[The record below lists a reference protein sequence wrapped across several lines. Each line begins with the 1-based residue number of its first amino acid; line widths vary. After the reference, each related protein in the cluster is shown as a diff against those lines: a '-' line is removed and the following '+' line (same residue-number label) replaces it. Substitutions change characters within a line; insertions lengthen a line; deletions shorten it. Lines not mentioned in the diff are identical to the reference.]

1 MLPRAA
7 TLYSRLTGLAP
18 PRWHSFRLADRSGWE
33 AKREQEDLGDDP
45 DQRPRGRL
53 RRRQQQHSSGGS
65 GPNNGGS
72 GDDGTGYVAGPGPQ
86 GGAALY
92 SDFRTGKKL
101 VLHQRGIIEVTP
113 ATLRDR
119 LATMESTLTA
129 FDGAF
134 LRLPTTG
141 ELITKATA
149 VKASAIAADL
159 QPLYALRPTRF
170 KYNFAVVPMQH
181 DLDVFDDWTVPLAN
195 IGALAKVARDAGLV
209 GIVIDNESLSG
220 LRVNYPYDVKFA
232 NRTLEDYRA
241 QTQLIGRKIMQAIVA
256 EFPDAAVVVLR
267 GPAGADPASPGT
279 LINREADSA
288 PLLGPFFTGF
298 VTGKVARSLVVDGG
312 TDYGLRTTEQF
323 NAAAAW
329 RKTGLASAATDSAFL
344 TDSLRDLW
352 PTSVNVSFGVREL
365 DGARGNLLPNLPM
378 VFANTLVQSLRA
390 ADTFVW
396 ASFDLT
402 DLTKATATEPFVTAA
417 AQARVAAATPTGT
430 LASAAPGTGTGLLA
444 QYFSMIDETELA
456 QTQVDPVIDNIWSG
470 TGPLNTVLE
479 GQNDNFSVIWSGYIE
494 APVTGTYTFFGTT
507 DDGMQIHVDGVA
519 VVDAFYYQAPTEH
532 AGTIDLVAGQRYPIK
547 IRNFQGGGETE
558 AHVSWQTPGGV
569 KELLPAERMYPY

>member
-1 MLPRAA
+1 MNKKIWA
-7 TLYSRLTGLAP
+7 TIVTSALVVACGGGS
-18 PRWHSFRLADRSGWE
+18 SS
-33 AKREQEDLGDDP
+33 
-45 DQRPRGRL
+45 
-53 RRRQQQHSSGGS
+53 SSGPSSPAGPGGSSDDGS
-65 GPNNGGS
+65 G
-72 GDDGTGYVAGPGPQ
+72 YAAGPGPL

-170 KYNFAVVPMQH
+170 KYNFAVVPVQH
-181 DLDVFDDWTVPLAN
+181 DLDVFDDWTLPLAN

-209 GIVIDNESLSG
+209 GIVIDNESVAG
-220 LRVNYPYDVKFA
+220 LRVNYPGDVKFA

-241 QTQLIGRKIMQAIVA
+241 QTHLIGRKIMQAIVA

-279 LINREADSA
+279 LVNREADSA

-323 NAAAAW
+323 NASAAW

-365 DGARGNLLPNLPM
+365 DGARGNLLPNVPM

-402 DLTKATATEPFVTAA
+402 DLTRAMPTEPYVGAA

-430 LASAAPGTGTGLLA
+430 LASVAPGSGIGLLA
-444 QYFSMIDETELA
+444 QYFSTIDESELA
-456 QTQVDPVIDNIWSG
+456 QTQIDPVIDNVWSG
-470 TGPLNTVLE
+470 TGPLNTILE

-494 APVTGTYTFFGTT
+494 APVTGTYTIFGTT
-507 DDGMQIHVDGVA
+507 DDGMQITVDGVSILPDQA
-519 VVDAFYYQAPTEH
+519 WNYQPPTEYS
-532 AGTIDLVAGQRYPIK
+532 GTVDLLAGQRYPIK
-547 IRNFQGGGETE
+547 IRNFQGGGQTE
-558 AHVSWQTPGGV
+558 AHVSWQVPGGV
-569 KELLPAERMYPY
+569 KELLPVERMYPY

>member
-1 MLPRAA
+1 MNKKVWA
-7 TLYSRLTGLAP
+7 TIVMSALVVACG
-18 PRWHSFRLADRSGWE
+18 G
-33 AKREQEDLGDDP
+33 G
-45 DQRPRGRL
+45 
-53 RRRQQQHSSGGS
+53 SSGTG
-65 GPNNGGS
+65 GNGTGGMGGTGGNGTGGS
-72 GDDGTGYVAGPGPQ
+72 GDDGTSYTAGPGPL
-86 GGAALY
+86 GGATLY

-101 VLHQRGIIEVTP
+101 VLHQRGIIAVTP

-119 LATMESTLTA
+119 LATMETTLSS

-134 LRLPTTG
+134 LSLPTTG
-141 ELITKATA
+141 DLITKATA

-159 QPLYALRPTRF
+159 QPLYALQPTRF
-170 KYNFAVVPMQH
+170 KYNFAVVPFQH

-195 IGALAKVARDAGLV
+195 IGLLAKVARDAGLV
-209 GIVIDNESLSG
+209 GIVIDNESVAG
-220 LRVNYPYDVKFA
+220 LRVNYPGDVKFA
-232 NRTLEDYRA
+232 NRTLADYRA
-241 QTQLIGRKIMQAIVA
+241 QTQLIGQKIMQAIVTQ
-256 EFPDAAVVVLR
+256 FPDAVVVVLR

-288 PLLGPFFTGF
+288 PLLGSFFTGF
-298 VTGKVARSLVVDGG
+298 VAGKVARSLAVDGG

-352 PTSVNVSFGVREL
+352 PTAVNVSFGVREL
-365 DGARGNLLPNLPM
+365 DGAHGNLLPNVPM

-402 DLTKATATEPFVTAA
+402 DLTKAAATQPFVAAA
-417 AQARVAAATPTGT
+417 AQARVAAATPTGS
-430 LASAAPGTGTGLLA
+430 LASSAPGSGTGLLA
-444 QYFSMIDETELA
+444 QYFSMIDESELA
-456 QTQVDPVIDNIWSG
+456 QTQVDPVIDNVWSG
-470 TGPLNTVLE
+470 TGPLNTILE

-507 DDGMQIHVDGVA
+507 DDGMQIYVDGMA
-519 VVDAFYYQAPTEH
+519 VVDAFFFQAPTEY
-532 AGTIDLVAGQRYPIK
+532 AGTIDLVAGQRYRIK
-547 IRNFQGGGETE
+547 IRNFQGGGQTE
-558 AHVSWQTPGGV
+558 AHVSWQPPGGA
-569 KELLPAERMYPY
+569 KELLPFERMYPY

>member
-1 MLPRAA
+1 MNKKIWA
-7 TLYSRLTGLAP
+7 TILTSALVVACGGG
-18 PRWHSFRLADRSGWE
+18 SSN
-33 AKREQEDLGDDP
+33 
-45 DQRPRGRL
+45 
-53 RRRQQQHSSGGS
+53 SSGGS
-65 GPNNGGS
+65 GNNNGGS
-72 GDDGTGYVAGPGPQ
+72 GDDGTGYPAGPGPQ

-101 VLHQRGIIEVTP
+101 VLHQRGIIAVTP

-159 QPLYALRPTRF
+159 QPLYTLRPTRF
-170 KYNFAVVPMQH
+170 KYNFAVVPVQH
-181 DLDVFDDWTVPLAN
+181 DLDAFDDWTVPLAN

-220 LRVNYPYDVKFA
+220 LRVNYPDDVKFA

-279 LINREADSA
+279 LVNREADSA

-298 VTGKVARSLVVDGG
+298 VTGKVARSLVIDGG
-312 TDYGLRTTEQF
+312 TDYGLRTAEQF

-378 VFANTLVQSLRA
+378 VFANTLLQSLRA
-390 ADTFVW
+390 ADNFVW

-402 DLTKATATEPFVTAA
+402 DLTKATATEPYVAAA

-430 LASAAPGTGTGLLA
+430 LASSAPGTGIGLLA

-456 QTQVDPVIDNIWSG
+456 QTRIDPVIDNIWSG

-479 GQNDNFSVIWSGYIE
+479 GQNDNFSVIWSGTIE
-494 APVTGTYTFFGTT
+494 APVTGIYTFFGTT
-507 DDGMQIHVDGVA
+507 DDGMQIHVDGTT
-519 VVDAFYYQAPTEH
+519 VVDAFFFQAPTEH
-532 AGTIDLVAGQRYPIK
+532 AGTIELVAGQRYPIR
-547 IRNFQGGGETE
+547 IRNFQGGGATE

-569 KELLPAERMYPY
+569 KELLPFDRMYPF